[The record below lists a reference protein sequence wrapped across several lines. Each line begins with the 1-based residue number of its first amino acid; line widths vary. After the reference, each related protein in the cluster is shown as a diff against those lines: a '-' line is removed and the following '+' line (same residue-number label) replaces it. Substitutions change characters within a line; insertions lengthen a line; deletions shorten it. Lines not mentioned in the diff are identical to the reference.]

1 MSPLS
6 PLPPFNIQD
15 VANFITGVSQWLVH
29 YLVTYPM
36 VAVFFVILLAIM
48 AYLPPI
54 VWLIGL
60 LIIAAVLTTYH
71 LW

>member
-1 MSPLS
+1 MSPQ
-6 PLPPFNIQD
+6 PPFNVQD
-15 VANFITGVSQWLVH
+15 VANLITNVLNWLGH
-29 YLVTYPM
+29 FLVTYPM
-36 VAVFFVILLAIM
+36 VAVFLVIMLAIM

-60 LIIAAVLTTYH
+60 LIIAALLTTYH